1 MAETHEGKPARIR
14 RIRRSGRGGQ
24 VGIYLGKQLRFFIN
38 ESDWKVLI
46 MAAVIAGLV
55 GMVVRPRLFIS
66 MEGSLMGGF
75 SLTCVAIWN
84 GCFNSIQ
91 CVCRERQII
100 KREHRSGMHISSY
113 VTAHMIYQ
121 FLLCTVQTGVT
132 MYVLQILEIQFPSKG
147 LLTPW
152 MIVDVGISMLLISYA
167 ADMMSLFISSISH
180 TTTAAM
186 TVMPFVLIFQLVFSG
201 GVIPL
206 PSWSRELSNYT
217 ISNYGIHAITAQAGY
232 NELPMLTGWETLN
245 SMRDRELGGTFTVE
259 DVLKFLNSKS
269 MGKYRDTEVIP
280 SLDLREVLR
289 GLGAAEEAQT
299 APAPASAENP
309 AEAPVEIRTE
319 PVTLGELIDAANGS
333 EYLLE
338 HKDKSFTVQTTIG
351 NILELFG
358 EDRVRTAVQKATA
371 AASYNK
377 AYEKTEDNILNNWMM
392 LGMFAMLFAL
402 LSVISLEMIDRDK
415 R

>member
-186 TVMPFVLIFQLVFSG
+186 TVMPFVLIF
-201 GVIPL
+201 
-206 PSWSRELSNYT
+206 SWCS
-217 ISNYGIHAITAQAGY
+217 
-232 NELPMLTGWETLN
+232 P
-245 SMRDRELGGTFTVE
+245 
-259 DVLKFLNSKS
+259 
-269 MGKYRDTEVIP
+269 
-280 SLDLREVLR
+280 
-289 GLGAAEEAQT
+289 EA
-299 APAPASAENP
+299 
-309 AEAPVEIRTE
+309 
-319 PVTLGELIDAANGS
+319 
-333 EYLLE
+333 
-338 HKDKSFTVQTTIG
+338 
-351 NILELFG
+351 
-358 EDRVRTAVQKATA
+358 
-371 AASYNK
+371 
-377 AYEKTEDNILNNWMM
+377 
-392 LGMFAMLFAL
+392 
-402 LSVISLEMIDRDK
+402 
-415 R
+415 